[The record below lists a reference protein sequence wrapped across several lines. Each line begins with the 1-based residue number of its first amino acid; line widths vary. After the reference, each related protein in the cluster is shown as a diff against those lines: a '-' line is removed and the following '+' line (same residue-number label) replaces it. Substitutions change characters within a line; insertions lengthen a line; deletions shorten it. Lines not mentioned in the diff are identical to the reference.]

1 MSHDEQINDDLGR
14 FRGDN
19 GKSTR
24 DSNGRWLAGH
34 CPNPKG
40 RPKKKPKVFLS
51 ESDLRTFGNM
61 QIDIVA
67 NGREVTMDRRT
78 ALLNKIFES
87 AMKGKISSQRFLHK
101 EFEKNDER
109 LAAIRVRYDQLIMD
123 RINGSIDYRK
133 PDYDEPFEIELEIE
147 GLRTLLNHY
156 YPGSYSLHGRSE
168 DDASD
173 DDDG

>member
-1 MSHDEQINDDLGR
+1 MSHDQQNNDDLGQ

-19 GKSTR
+19 GEPTR
-24 DSNGRWLAGH
+24 DSNGRWLAGY
-34 CPNPKG
+34 CPNPNG

-67 NGREVTMDRRT
+67 NGEEVTMDRRT

-87 AMKGKISSQRFLHK
+87 AMKGKVSSQRFLHK

-109 LAAIRVRYDQLIMD
+109 LATLRVRYDNLIMD
-123 RINGSIDYRK
+123 RINGSTDDRK
-133 PDYDEPFEIELEIE
+133 LGYDEPFEIEFEIE
-147 GLRTLLNHY
+147 ALRTVLNHY
-156 YPGSYSLHGRSE
+156 YPLSYPLHGRSE

>member
-1 MSHDEQINDDLGR
+1 MSHDEQSNDDQGQ

-24 DSNGRWLAGH
+24 DSNGRWLAGY

-51 ESDLRTFGNM
+51 EFDLRTFGNM

-67 NGREVTMDRRT
+67 NGQEVTMDRRT

-87 AMKGKISSQRFLHK
+87 AMKGKVSSQRFLHK

-109 LAAIRVRYDQLIMD
+109 LAVVRIRYDQLIMD
-123 RINGSIDYRK
+123 WMIGSAEVRK
-133 PDYDEPFEIELEIE
+133 PGFDVPLEVELEIE

>member
-1 MSHDEQINDDLGR
+1 MSHDEQINDDLGQ

-19 GKSTR
+19 GEPTR
-24 DSNGRWLAGH
+24 DLNGRWLAGH

-40 RPKKKPKVFLS
+40 RPRKKPKVFLS
-51 ESDLRTFGNM
+51 EHDLRTFGNM

-67 NGREVTMDRRT
+67 NGQEVTMDRRT

-101 EFEKNDER
+101 EFEKNDEQ
-109 LAAIRVRYDQLIMD
+109 LAVARIRYDHLIMD
-123 RINGSIDYRK
+123 RINGSTDYRK
-133 PDYDEPFEIELEIE
+133 PGYDEPFEIELEIE
-147 GLRTLLNHY
+147 SLQTLLNHY
-156 YPGSYSLHGRSE
+156 YPASYPLHGRSE

>member
-1 MSHDEQINDDLGR
+1 MSHDDHNDVDQGQ
-14 FRGDN
+14 FRSDN
-19 GKSTR
+19 GEPTR

-51 ESDLRTFGNM
+51 EYDIRTFGNM

-67 NGREVTMDRRT
+67 NGEEVTMDRRT

-87 AMKGKISSQRFLHK
+87 AMKGKISSQRFLQQ

-109 LAAIRVRYDQLIMD
+109 IAAVRVRYDQLIMEWILCEPD
-123 RINGSIDYRK
+123 VRK
-133 PDYDEPFEIELEIE
+133 PKIEIPLEVELEIE

-156 YPGSYSLHGRSE
+156 YPGSYPLHGRSE

-173 DDDG
+173 DDHG